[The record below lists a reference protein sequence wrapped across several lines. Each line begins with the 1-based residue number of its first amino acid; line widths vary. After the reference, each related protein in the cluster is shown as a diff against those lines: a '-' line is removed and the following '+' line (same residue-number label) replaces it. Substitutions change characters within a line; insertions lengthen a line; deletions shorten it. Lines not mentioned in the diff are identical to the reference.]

1 MSFMT
6 PFDRSAF
13 LGQVRLV
20 PHPGAYLS
28 QAITDPVI
36 LAKVNL
42 AEAYGDAII
51 AISKVVQVTPEAM
64 AASAETARMTFD
76 SLLKNPTFLPYVMKV
91 LVLSAV
97 IVKDNIRALG
107 MTPQQLANVLL
118 GAEQSVKKLVPEAE
132 LPAKLTATQD
142 EIVSRAPANIKEEVR
157 KRLDSSGIK
166 PENLVPHI
174 PEGATRE
181 PVTQAVQAAAP
192 GMSEL
197 EKAALIGVPI
207 VLLAAVGF
215 IAR

>member
-1 MSFMT
+1 MT
-6 PFDRSAF
+6 PFGRPAF

-20 PHPGAYLS
+20 QHPYLA
-28 QAITDPVI
+28 QAVTDPVI

-42 AEAYGDAII
+42 AEAYGDAIT

-64 AASAETARMTFD
+64 AASAETAKLTFD

-118 GAEQSVKKLVPEAE
+118 GAEQSVKKIVPEAE
-132 LPAKLTATQD
+132 LPAKLKVTQD
-142 EIVSRAPANIKEEVR
+142 EIVSRAPANIKQEVR
-157 KRLDSSGIK
+157 NRLDSSGIE

-181 PVTQAVQAAAP
+181 PVTPATPPPAP
-192 GMSEL
+192 PSGMSEL

-207 VLLAAVGF
+207 VLLAAVGL